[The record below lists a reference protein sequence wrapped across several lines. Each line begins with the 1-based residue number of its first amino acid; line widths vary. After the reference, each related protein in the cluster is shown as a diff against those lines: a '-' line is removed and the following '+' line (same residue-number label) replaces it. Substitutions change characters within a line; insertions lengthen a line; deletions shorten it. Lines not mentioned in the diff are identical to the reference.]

1 MPHESLGR
9 IETWA
14 AERRHPFVIA
24 PLWAGAP
31 LPQRDDFDWL
41 VVMGGPMSVHAER
54 EHPWLVPEKRCIEAA
69 LRDGKRILG
78 VCLGAQLVASVLG
91 ARVFRSPEREVGWWP
106 VRTTAPGRIAPLFAS
121 MPAQLTVLH
130 WHEDTFELPAGAAL
144 LAGSEACRQQAFAF
158 GERVLC
164 LQFHLEMSPGDVRN
178 LVGESTDMLVAGR
191 FVQRAADILAAQQHF
206 APMYATL
213 DGILERFALEGRDSP
228 PERAPS
234 ATGSS

>member
-1 MPHESLGR
+1 MVGFGVPVDPFDLRLYTMALASLAG
-9 IETWA
+9 TLLLCA
-14 AERRHPFVIA
+14 AI
-24 PLWAGAP
+24 
-31 LPQRDDFDWL
+31 
-41 VVMGGPMSVHAER
+41 
-54 EHPWLVPEKRCIEAA
+54 AA
-69 LRDGKRILG
+69 LTTTPR
-78 VCLGAQLVASVLG
+78 LVASVLG

-144 LAGSEACRQQAFAF
+144 LAESEACRQQAFAF